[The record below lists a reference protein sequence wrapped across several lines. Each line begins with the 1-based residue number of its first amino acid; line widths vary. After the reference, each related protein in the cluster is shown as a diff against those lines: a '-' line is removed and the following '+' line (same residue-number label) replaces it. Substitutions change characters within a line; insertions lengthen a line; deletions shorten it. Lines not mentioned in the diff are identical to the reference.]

1 MNRQRLRIRFR
12 KEGDLRLI
20 SHRDLARTLE
30 RQFRRAD
37 LPLAMSEGFHPHP
50 RMTFASALALGIEG
64 ADEVVDVFLDQP
76 VTESLAEQRLRE
88 QSPPGLVITSVQVLD
103 PQDPKPRVDRVRYQ
117 IRVPAA
123 RQPAARQAIEQLLQ
137 QTACPLARSGGRTP
151 IDVRPA
157 IEELRLE
164 GDRLQIALRVD
175 AQSPV
180 QPRQI
185 LGLLGLDDLEFQG
198 ASLVRTQVELV
209 QKASTTPGTTSVMQC
224 RGNDWSLDRPSFG
237 MQRDQDEE
245 RDTDQRRPTGR
256 VPDRDR

>member
-30 RQFRRAD
+30 RQFRRAN

-64 ADEVVDVFLDQP
+64 ADEVVDVLLDQA
-76 VTESLAEQRLRE
+76 VTESLAARRLRA
-88 QSPPGLVITSVQVLD
+88 QSPPGLVITSVEVLD
-103 PQDPKPRVDRVRYQ
+103 PQDPKPRVDRVRYTLR
-117 IRVPAA
+117 IPTA
-123 RQPAARQAIEQLLQ
+123 RQQAARQAIQQLLQ
-137 QTACPLARSGGRTP
+137 QTACPLERPGGRTP

-164 GDRLQIALRVD
+164 GDSLQIGLRGD
-175 AQSPV
+175 SQSPV

-185 LGLLGLDDLEFQG
+185 LQVLGLDDLESQG
-198 ASLVRTQVELV
+198 AYLVRTEV
-209 QKASTTPGTTSVMQC
+209 QLI
-224 RGNDWSLDRPSFG
+224 R
-237 MQRDQDEE
+237 
-245 RDTDQRRPTGR
+245 
-256 VPDRDR
+256 

>member
-30 RQFRRAD
+30 RQFRRAK

-64 ADEVVDVFLDQP
+64 ADEVLDVFLDQA
-76 VTESLAEQRLRE
+76 VTEGLVARRLQE
-88 QSPPGLVITSVQVLD
+88 QSPPGLVITSVEVLD
-103 PQDPKPRVDRVRYQ
+103 PQDPKPRVDRVCYTMRIPTRRQ
-117 IRVPAA
+117 QAA
-123 RQPAARQAIEQLLQ
+123 RHAIQQLLQ
-137 QTACPLARSGGRTP
+137 QTACPLERPGGRTP

-157 IEELRLE
+157 IEELRLD
-164 GDRLQIALRVD
+164 GDSLQLGLRVD

-185 LGLLGLDDLEFQG
+185 LQVLGLDDLESQG
-198 ASLVRTQVELV
+198 AYLVRTKV
-209 QKASTTPGTTSVMQC
+209 QLIQ
-224 RGNDWSLDRPSFG
+224 
-237 MQRDQDEE
+237 
-245 RDTDQRRPTGR
+245 
-256 VPDRDR
+256 